1 MDLPGLILI
10 HLNNIVIGIGIG
22 SVSADTEM
30 AEILVSDR
38 IVISEVHYSPGLI
51 LIRLNNV
58 GSTVHSEEQN
68 VKQHVFKEE
77 NVV

>member
-30 AEILVSDR
+30 AEISVSAK
-38 IVISEVHYSPGLI
+38 IMISVVH
-51 LIRLNNV
+51 
-58 GSTVHSEEQN
+58 
-68 VKQHVFKEE
+68 
-77 NVV
+77 